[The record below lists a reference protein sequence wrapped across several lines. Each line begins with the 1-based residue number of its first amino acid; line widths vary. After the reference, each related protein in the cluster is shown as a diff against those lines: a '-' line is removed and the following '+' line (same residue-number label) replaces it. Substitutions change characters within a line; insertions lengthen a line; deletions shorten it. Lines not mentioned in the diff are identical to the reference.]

1 VRHERLLVVTVPQ
14 TRTPARGGTRRSSSA
29 RSAPA
34 PVAPDSGGPTGPR
47 TTRIGPRLRALR
59 TARNLTIEQVAQ
71 SAGVTKGFI
80 SRVERDQTSVS
91 VAVLLRICDVLQ
103 TPIGALFEDPPRALV
118 RAEEAPVIDFGAG
131 RLRHLVQTPG
141 NLKDLRVVKVLLAP
155 GADAGSEAYT
165 GARGTE
171 FIHVLRGKLELELDG
186 EVLLL
191 GPGDSITFP
200 GRTAHTYRNAS
211 GRERCEALL
220 VVAPAP

>member
-1 VRHERLLVVTVPQ
+1 MAPP
-14 TRTPARGGTRRSSSA
+14 TRTAAGRAPRSSSA
-29 RSAPA
+29 RPASALIAPA
-34 PVAPDSGGPTGPR
+34 SGSPTGPR
-47 TTRIGPRLRALR
+47 TARIGPRLRALR
-59 TARNLTIEQVAQ
+59 TARNLTIEQVAE

-91 VAVLLRICDVLQ
+91 VAVLVRICEVLQ
-103 TPIGALFEDPPRALV
+103 TPVGALFEDPPRALV

-141 NLKDLRVVKVLLAP
+141 TVKDLRVVKVLLAP

-165 GARGTE
+165 GSRGTD

-186 EVLLL
+186 EILLL
-191 GPGDSITFP
+191 LPGDSVTFP

>member
-1 VRHERLLVVTVPQ
+1 MAPP
-14 TRTPARGGTRRSSSA
+14 TRTAAGRAPRSSSA
-29 RSAPA
+29 RPASALIAPA
-34 PVAPDSGGPTGPR
+34 SGSPTGPR
-47 TTRIGPRLRALR
+47 TARIGPRLRALR
-59 TARNLTIEQVAQ
+59 TARNLTIEQVAE

-91 VAVLLRICDVLQ
+91 VAVLVRICEVLQ
-103 TPIGALFEDPPRALV
+103 TPVGALFEDPPRALV

-141 NLKDLRVVKVLLAP
+141 TVKDLRVVKVLLAP
-155 GADAGSEAYT
+155 GAEAGSEAYT
-165 GARGTE
+165 GSRGTD

-186 EVLLL
+186 EILLL
-191 GPGDSITFP
+191 LPGDSVTFP